1 MIQGEFSHSEGS
13 KSVGFSHGDFSFV
26 VEALYHPAGNDLSGR
41 EVIENEVAMRAEHSS
56 DLLQG
61 LDARAHSLTA
71 PFIEEFAGPSRRVVI
86 PELMEVLFKQIG
98 ADGLKVVVEE
108 VP

>member
-13 KSVGFSHGDFSFV
+13 KSVGVSHGDFSFV
-26 VEALYHPAGNDLSGR
+26 VEALYNPAGNDFPGL

-56 DLLQG
+56 DLLHG
-61 LDARAHSLTA
+61 LDARAQSLKA
-71 PFIEEFAGPSRRVVI
+71 PFIEECAGPSRRVVF
-86 PELMEVLFKQIG
+86 PELVEVLFKQIG
-98 ADGLKVVVEE
+98 AGGLKVVMEE